1 MARKSR
7 RTTSQ
12 TTAVPMPI
20 QVQEDVDLRPL
31 ALVLDGQTI
40 RIESI
45 DDRCEVE
52 EDWWKDN
59 PVVRMYYRVTLE
71 DGRQLPIFRNMVHG
85 GWYLLRLS

>member
-1 MARKSR
+1 MSGQEKHGNAYIL
-7 RTTSQ
+7 
-12 TTAVPMPI
+12 MPI
-20 QVQEDVDLRPL
+20 HVQEDDEFRPV
-31 ALVLDGQTI
+31 LVLEGRSQTVA
-40 RIESI
+40 SV

-85 GWYLLRLS
+85 GWYRL